1 MFIVIVF
8 YANQLAYIV
17 LLKSIESSHLVVFP
31 VSLHPVLILHCH
43 WLGEIPE
50 ALLCGQ
56 VYLFIDVVVQNKR
69 EDWILHEIIEGTS
82 TKLVE
87 LSQVLKV
94 GHLAEPPSLSERKDT
109 VYFDQ
114 VWQVHGL
121 DLLEDGLTLLEKN
134 KEQVV
139 QELRISRKGV
149 QKCYSHSK
157 ILNIKLPPSKL
168 LKCLNFGLCAS
179 YNLSYTNF
187 MH

>member
-1 MFIVIVF
+1 MFIVIVS
-8 YANQLAYIV
+8 YANQLVYTV
-17 LLKSIESSHLVVFP
+17 LLKSLESSHLVVFP

-56 VYLFIDVVVQNKR
+56 VYLLINVVVQNER

-87 LSQVLKV
+87 LGQVLKV
-94 GHLAEPPSLSERKDT
+94 GHLAKSPSLSERKDT
-109 VYFDQ
+109 VHFDQ

-134 KEQVV
+134 KHQLV
-139 QELRISRKGV
+139 QELRFSRKGV
-149 QKCYSHSK
+149 QKYPFGNSK
-157 ILNIKLPPSKL
+157 ISNIKLPPP
-168 LKCLNFGLCAS
+168 N
-179 YNLSYTNF
+179 Y
-187 MH
+187 